1 MSLRLIRLPLR
12 QSRWLLQRRAASTT
26 TEATNKAS
34 STAAKAK
41 ESASDVAGKAQQGLS
56 RVTSSAGSTIS
67 SAAERASQ
75 AVSGVGGRAG
85 RLISFAQ
92 GMRIPEWPLLR
103 TWTNQMQGLVPPTVY
118 YARVVGELGKII
130 FQGRSMSPPTMQTI
144 QSYMAPIQN
153 AVRNPQ
159 ALMNQTS
166 SQASQVAGKATE
178 AASGNPE
185 ALMSQ
190 LRNFDSGALVS
201 VGVIAAEL
209 VGFFTV
215 GEMIG
220 KFKIIGYRSEGGAH
234 H

>member
-1 MSLRLIRLPLR
+1 MSPRLIRLPLR

-26 TEATNKAS
+26 TEAANKAS
-34 STAAKAK
+34 STASKAK

-85 RLISFAQ
+85 RLISFA
-92 GMRIPEWPLLR
+92 
-103 TWTNQMQGLVPPTVY
+103 QGLVPPTVY